1 MRFDIWLKMERDHSS
16 AIIKSMILINRDA
29 NPRVRESRS
38 TAALIELRAPLMST
52 ESSVIQFVMVRSRSS
67 HLGTVID
74 GAIATHAGGDKF

>member
-16 AIIKSMILINRDA
+16 GTIKSMILINRDA

-52 ESSVIQFVMVRSRSS
+52 ESSIIQFVMVSSRSS

-74 GAIATHAGGDKF
+74 DATATRAGGDKF